1 MADFH
6 YTFIDLDPT
15 RGNCIW
21 TSRRIK
27 LKIMTKYSLSESP
40 AEEMLQLGM
49 LDTRIVCFQRL
60 FLVPSN
66 SLEKA
71 RQIEGGWHITNLP
84 GENFEF
90 RAV

>member
-21 TSRRIK
+21 TSWRIK
-27 LKIMTKYSLSESP
+27 LKIMTKYT
-40 AEEMLQLGM
+40 EMLQLGM

>member
-21 TSRRIK
+21 TSRSIK
-27 LKIMTKYSLSESP
+27 LKIMTKYT
-40 AEEMLQLGM
+40 EMLQLGM

-60 FLVPSN
+60 FLVPLN
-66 SLEKA
+66 SLEKV

>member
-27 LKIMTKYSLSESP
+27 LNIMTKYT
-40 AEEMLQLGM
+40 EMLQLGM

-71 RQIEGGWHITNLP
+71 RQIEGGWNITNLP